1 MDCTRGKPLGQGSFG
16 EVFVANPTDPKLPNM
31 AVKSVPEDK
40 KESLTAE
47 HQILEK
53 FRDVPG
59 IVRCLGGGLSK
70 ELNPENGLRRYD
82 LLLEYASGG
91 SLMDLIYGGG
101 VGAAIPRRH
110 VRVYTLM
117 LLKALSSIHSLGYV
131 HCDIKPSNILVFPR
145 EAGDGTKGETIP
157 ELKVADFGLAMVSGS
172 KNLRGSPR
180 YMPPEVLADGTVTG
194 AMDIWALGCT
204 VLEMLTGEMPWDRLD
219 DDRDV
224 LREIRKG
231 CRPEIPGWL
240 SGDAKDFLSKCFAKN
255 YICRSDANSLLRHP
269 FVAQDSEKPTR
280 MKTVIEE
287 VQQKQRRPGG
297 AAGFLPQF
305 SRQCG
310 PVLLF

>member
-1 MDCTRGKPLGQGSFG
+1 MEWTRGKPLGQGSFG
-16 EVFVANPTDPKLPNM
+16 EVYLAIPTDPKKPKM

-53 FRDVPG
+53 FSGVHG
-59 IVRCLGGGLSK
+59 IVRCLGGGLSE
-70 ELNPENGLRRYD
+70 ELNPVDGLRRYD

-91 SLMDLIYGGG
+91 SLMELIARYGRG
-101 VGAAIPRRH
+101 VGAGIPRRH
-110 VRVYTLM
+110 VRVYTLT
-117 LLKALSSIHSLGYV
+117 LLRALSSIHSLGYV

-145 EAGDGTKGETIP
+145 EGEAIP
-157 ELKVADFGLAMVSGS
+157 EVKVADFGFATVSGS
-172 KNLRGSPR
+172 KNFRGSLR
-180 YMPPEVLADGTVTG
+180 YMPPEVLADRTVTG

-224 LREIRKG
+224 FREIRKG

-240 SGDAKDFLSKCFAKN
+240 SGDAKDFLNKCFAKN
-255 YICRSDANSLLRHP
+255 YICRSDADSLLRHP
-269 FVAQDSEKPTR
+269 FVAQDSEKTTTR

-287 VQQKQRRPGG
+287 VQQKQRRHGG
-297 AAGFLPQF
+297 AAGFLPQRI